1 MSATA
6 ALAQIIDVRPE
17 MPPFIP
23 DLIGKFDTVWW
34 VLLVAAIV
42 ALAVGIASYRGFL
55 RIRVSTEF
63 HLLTGG
69 AGFAAVA
76 IAGLLIGS

>member
-1 MSATA
+1 MSAPAT
-6 ALAQIIDVRPE
+6 LAEIIDVQPE

-34 VLLVAAIV
+34 VFLVGAIIAV
-42 ALAVGIASYRGFL
+42 AVGIASYRGVIRL
-55 RIRVSTEF
+55 RTSTEF
-63 HLLTGG
+63 HLLAGG

-76 IAGLLIGS
+76 IGGLWIGS